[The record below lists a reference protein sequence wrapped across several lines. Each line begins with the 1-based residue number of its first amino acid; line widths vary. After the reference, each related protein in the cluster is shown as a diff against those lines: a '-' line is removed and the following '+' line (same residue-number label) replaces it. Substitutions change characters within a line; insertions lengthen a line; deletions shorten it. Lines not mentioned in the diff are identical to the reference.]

1 VGGVNGVA
9 VYRHEEKGYSYKYT
23 IEIGDKELSVKS
35 ISVYDDKIALLLNNG
50 VIMQTKIKT
59 ESKDLTRAAFE
70 QVGIQFHNGPIV
82 SMDVCIRKPLVATA
96 GKDKCIKIW
105 NY

>member
-1 VGGVNGVA
+1 MVVTEAELLLVDEKGSCIETLQHHVEGPCCVANWSEGFVVGGVNGVA
-9 VYRHEEKGYSYKYT
+9 IYRHEEKGYMFKHT

-59 ESKDLTRAAFE
+59 
-70 QVGIQFHNGPIV
+70 
-82 SMDVCIRKPLVATA
+82 
-96 GKDKCIKIW
+96 
-105 NY
+105 

>member
-1 VGGVNGVA
+1 
-9 VYRHEEKGYSYKYT
+9 
-23 IEIGDKELSVKS
+23 
-35 ISVYDDKIALLLNNG
+35 
-50 VIMQTKIKT
+50 MQTRIKT
-59 ESKDLTRAAFE
+59 ENKDLMKAAFE
-70 QVGIQFHNGPIV
+70 QVGLQFHNGPIV

>member
-1 VGGVNGVA
+1 MSIYDNKLA
-9 VYRHEEKGYSYKYT
+9 V
-23 IEIGDKELSVKS
+23 
-35 ISVYDDKIALLLNNG
+35 LLNNG
-50 VIMQTKIKT
+50 SILQTKIKGEPNKT
-59 ESKDLTRAAFE
+59 VLEP
-70 QVGIQFHNGPIV
+70 VGLQFHNGPIV